1 MVGTVVVVKIYL
13 LKSVFQKV
21 NMPLHCN
28 QVREFALLAW
38 ENRTHYHLVNVGYF
52 LKEHQKFD
60 EVNPNRFL
68 TS

>member
-1 MVGTVVVVKIYL
+1 
-13 LKSVFQKV
+13 
-21 NMPLHCN
+21 MPLHCN

-38 ENRTHYHLVNVGYF
+38 ENWTHYHLVNVGYF
-52 LKEHQKFD
+52 LKVHQKFD